1 MPGITAG
8 LAAALSGLGAFIG
21 GLPLLLSGMLS
32 LALAYPERTA
42 ILLLVLAAAIT
53 SLA

>member
-1 MPGITAG
+1 MSAISAC

-21 GLPLLLSGMLS
+21 GLPLLMSGLLS
-32 LALAYPERTA
+32 LALAYPERA
-42 ILLLVLAAAIT
+42 AVLLLVLAVAIT